1 MSERESERREAEMV
15 KNRVFGQVMEEGDKP
30 AFFKILR
37 RGDLSS
43 EIMVSLLISHTSSL
57 LFILAIFSFINDGIF
72 WFLNM
77 SCGLMN
83 F

>member
-37 RGDLSS
+37 RRDLSS
-43 EIMVSLLISHTSSL
+43 EIMVSLLIFSYFITSFHISHF
-57 LFILAIFSFINDGIF
+57 LFY
-72 WFLNM
+72 
-77 SCGLMN
+77 
-83 F
+83 